1 MNHDQKN
8 RTTKKQSCGND
19 GAVES
24 LENQNQ
30 VFHPS
35 HRPLEIAP
43 RFPHSHSSGDDSF
56 FLMKLRQ
63 NRVAAGLRPW
73 PTTYRVVVIDREK

>member
-1 MNHDQKN
+1 MNSEPRKKTA
-8 RTTKKQSCGND
+8 RTESCGND

-30 VFHPS
+30 VFHSS

-43 RFPHSHSSGDDSF
+43 TAARFPHSHSSDDEVLLSY
-56 FLMKLRQ
+56 
-63 NRVAAGLRPW
+63 AAKPRRPRGFA
-73 PTTYRVVVIDREK
+73 PPASPE

>member
-1 MNHDQKN
+1 MSHEK
-8 RTTKKQSCGND
+8 RSCGND

-43 RFPHSHSSGDDSF
+43 RFPHSHSSDDESF
-56 FLMKLRQ
+56 YLMQQ
-63 NRVAAGLRPW
+63 NPDGHGASPLAG
-73 PTTYRVVVIDREK
+73 TE

>member
-1 MNHDQKN
+1 MSHDQKAQN
-8 RTTKKQSCGND
+8 DKKQSCGND

-30 VFHPS
+30 VFHSS

-43 RFPHSHSSGDDSF
+43 RFPHSHSSGDDSYF
-56 FLMKLRQ
+56 CEDKAKPDGRGGF
-63 NRVAAGLRPW
+63 APGLRA
-73 PTTYRVVVIDREK
+73 TE

>member
-1 MNHDQKN
+1 MSHEHENKIGKN
-8 RTTKKQSCGND
+8 QSCGND

-24 LENQNQ
+24 LENQPQ

-43 RFPHSHSSGDDSF
+43 RFPHSHSSEDESY
-56 FLMKLRQ
+56 LSLKA
-63 NRVAAGLRPW
+63 NPTAAGLRPLA
-73 PTTYRVVVIDREK
+73 YGANRM